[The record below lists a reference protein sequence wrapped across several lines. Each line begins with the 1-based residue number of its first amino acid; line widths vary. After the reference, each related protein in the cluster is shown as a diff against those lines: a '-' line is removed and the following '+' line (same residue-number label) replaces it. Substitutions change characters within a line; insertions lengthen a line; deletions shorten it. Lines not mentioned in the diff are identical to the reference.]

1 MVVIGDAVGEDS
13 EIPIGELVQVNDAT
27 ASTAADA
34 TVELSYRYTR
44 ACAAVKVDPDA
55 AATQLGAHGS
65 IRRGFTGCA
74 PRALAVLPV
83 LEAEGVLQS
92 VRQAPCRRAR
102 DAVAVQASS
111 TGQQP
116 AGQPRLRRQRTLEA
130 SPAISLQCGQRVSC
144 VFEHDGAATVFHGA
158 VTSVNT
164 EFRNCEVLFDDGR
177 SHRVAIA
184 RLTALEPFSY
194 E

>member
-1 MVVIGDAVGEDS
+1 M
-13 EIPIGELVQVNDAT
+13 
-27 ASTAADA
+27 
-34 TVELSYRYTR
+34 
-44 ACAAVKVDPDA
+44 
-55 AATQLGAHGS
+55 
-65 IRRGFTGCA
+65 
-74 PRALAVLPV
+74 LPV

-92 VRQAPCRRAR
+92 VRQAPCRRPR
-102 DAVAVQASS
+102 DAVAVQAS
-111 TGQQP
+111 QQP
-116 AGQPRLRRQRTLEA
+116 AGQPRSRRQRTLES

-144 VFEHDGAATVFHGA
+144 VFERDGAATVFHGA